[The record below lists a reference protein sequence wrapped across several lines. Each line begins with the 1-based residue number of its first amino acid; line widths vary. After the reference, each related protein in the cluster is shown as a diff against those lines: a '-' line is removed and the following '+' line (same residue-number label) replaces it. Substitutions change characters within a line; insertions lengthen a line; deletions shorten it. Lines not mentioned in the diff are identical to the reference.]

1 MYHGLVG
8 DPKKCSAC
16 DAPLEARNE
25 GVELW
30 GSWFCSACFI
40 SNAAK
45 THRELTP
52 DDIAALH
59 RIGRELAGFL
69 PQDLLEMVMTGY
81 GKRVLAAGQVQ
92 PGELARCV
100 GEVQRLAAF
109 ACFRQIMNLLKNWQS
124 EFNGFVDGQE
134 ADIREKIRR
143 LTDFE

>member
-1 MYHGLVG
+1 MA
-8 DPKKCSAC
+8 DKQKCSAC

-40 SNAAK
+40 SNSAK
-45 THRELTP
+45 THREFTA
-52 DDIAALH
+52 DDIAMLR

-69 PQDLLEMVMTGY
+69 PQDLLEMVLVGFT
-81 GKRVLAAGQVQ
+81 KRVKEAGTLQ

-100 GEVQRLAAF
+100 GEIQRLAAF
-109 ACFRQIMNLLKNWQS
+109 ACFRQIMNLLKNWQT

-134 ADIREKIRR
+134 AEIRDKIRR
-143 LTDFE
+143 LTDFESEG